1 MTTPTRVGLVLGAGG
16 ESGASFIRAALTEIE
31 SITGWRPSTAQTIIG
46 TSIGALIAARLGPA
60 DSTSTGL
67 ESADLESATD
77 GLRHLAANIPGP
89 SSRVTDLLTVP
100 SRRLGGRVV
109 ALVVPSGRYVADYPI
124 GEPPHHSG
132 ASVVSVARPLG
143 SRRVTRLVDAKS
155 PGQELYASA
164 AVPGFSANVLLDGR
178 RHIDGAVH
186 SSTNADLISP
196 DDHDLLVV
204 IAPLVAISGA
214 SALARSHR
222 ALLMRELAPWR
233 KTKKPTLVL
242 APSREQ
248 YRSRSSLEA
257 SAEAALGQLR
267 RASPGVGS

>member
-1 MTTPTRVGLVLGAGG
+1 
-16 ESGASFIRAALTEIE
+16 
-31 SITGWRPSTAQTIIG
+31 
-46 TSIGALIAARLGPA
+46 
-60 DSTSTGL
+60 
-67 ESADLESATD
+67 
-77 GLRHLAANIPGP
+77 
-89 SSRVTDLLTVP
+89 
-100 SRRLGGRVV
+100 
-109 ALVVPSGRYVADYPI
+109 VADYPI

-233 KTKKPTLVL
+233 KAKKPTLVL

-267 RASPGVGS
+267 RASPGGGS